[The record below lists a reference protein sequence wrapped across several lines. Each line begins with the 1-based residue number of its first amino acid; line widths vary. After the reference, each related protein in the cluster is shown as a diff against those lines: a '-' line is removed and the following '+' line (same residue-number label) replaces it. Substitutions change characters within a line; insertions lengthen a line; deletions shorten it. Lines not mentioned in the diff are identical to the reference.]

1 MSKMTVD
8 AELPNKNEQLS
19 LQNTEILV
27 KSNLMR
33 MQLSELVSS
42 ISDSITSQRR
52 NKIDGWLDKFSEALR
67 SCETHIT
74 GNELSSKW
82 LLERNLKGFELET
95 CNNSDTTCFF
105 DKPES
110 VHVVGSHSLNSGT
123 SPYLNC
129 DVAMVMPKSIF
140 DRRCAFDIT
149 AFPMLTIVTLILIKM
164 QGCSKSHILQQEET
178 IHSSNF

>member
-1 MSKMTVD
+1 MTVD

-33 MQLSELVSS
+33 MQLSELLSN
-42 ISDSITSQRR
+42 ISDSTTSQKR
-52 NKIDGWLDKFSEALR
+52 NKIDSWLDNFSETLR

-74 GNELSSKW
+74 GTELSSKW
-82 LLERNLKGFELET
+82 LLERNLKGFELES
-95 CNNSDTTCFF
+95 CNNSDTTCLF

-123 SPYLNC
+123 APYLNC

-140 DRRCAFDIT
+140 DRRYALDNATFPVLLIT
-149 AFPMLTIVTLILIKM
+149 KWIFVKL
-164 QGCSKSHILQQEET
+164 QGCSKPHILQ
-178 IHSSNF
+178 